1 MGKTAIDQPSVFFGI
16 CARLLA
22 AETRLTIEASPP
34 GALIL
39 VVSGMADRLP
49 WLPIVG
55 PWLLVAVKYGY
66 LGGVSFGPLLSRLRK
81 THG

>member
-1 MGKTAIDQPSVFFGI
+1 MRGN
-16 CARLLA
+16 LLA

-55 PWLLVAVKYGY
+55 PWLLVASSTGIS
-66 LGGVSFGPLLSRLRK
+66 LGSSSPFSRKLQF
-81 THG
+81 